1 MSDEATDTPQAG
13 NGASATPQQTGP
25 GLRIE
30 DASLTDTGLARAENE
45 DCHLSLPREQV
56 WLVADG
62 MGGHDNGRFASHA
75 IVEAARTVS
84 LPEDLERACYAL
96 GGAIH
101 AANEKIY
108 SASRDAGKM
117 MGSTVVALVVR
128 EGEFAVMWAGD
139 SRAYLFRDR
148 QLIQLT
154 KDHSQVQDMMD
165 RGILTAAEAADHP
178 MRHVLARAVGVQS
191 QLQIDAI
198 RDQVAKGDLFL
209 LCSDGLHGVVDEADI
224 AAILAEHGSGSAQ
237 KLIEAS
243 LERGAPD
250 NVTVVLVYASEPTML
265 VLAGQGSAG

>member
-1 MSDEATDTPQAG
+1 MNRQ
-13 NGASATPQQTGP
+13 
-25 GLRIE
+25 LRIE

-45 DCHLSLPREQV
+45 DCHASIPEQQA

-75 IVEAARTVS
+75 IVESARAAS
-84 LPEDLERACYAL
+84 LPESLEDACYAL

-101 AANEKIY
+101 AANERIY
-108 SASRDAGKM
+108 AASREAGKM

-139 SRAYLFRDR
+139 SRAYLYRGD

-154 KDHSQVQDMMD
+154 RDHSQVQELMD
-165 RGILTAAEAADHP
+165 RGMLTPEEAADHP
-178 MRHVLARAVGVQS
+178 MRHVLARAVGVQPT
-191 QLQIDAI
+191 LEIDAI

-209 LCSDGLHGVVDEADI
+209 LCSDGLHGVVEDAEI
-224 AAILAEHGSGSAQ
+224 AAILREHGNAGAQ
-237 KLIEAS
+237 ALIEAS

-265 VLAGQGSAG
+265 VLAGEGSAR